1 LLAGTGDFVLRR
13 FVMSSPVPRVG
24 QPDRFRVSR
33 SAFVW
38 AAVSIVAAT
47 LAAYAGSFRG
57 VFVFDDRGT
66 LVDNPTL
73 HSWWAA
79 LFPPNNGIPVAG
91 RPIAN
96 LSFAINRTLTGDQP
110 WGYHVGNLAIH
121 LGAALALFGVVR
133 RTLMR
138 GVVGVPREA
147 ALPLAWAV
155 ALLWAVHPVQTEAVT
170 YLSQRV
176 ESLMGMFYLLTL
188 YGFIRAADHRGDDES
203 TGGRRS
209 DASKAVLGEVRDL
222 SGAGA
227 PPNQPPI
234 TASSGLQVNRPA
246 RGWAWLCVGCCLLGM
261 GTKEVMVTAPV
272 ILFLYDCTFL
282 SAGPAA
288 AWRARKGIYLALAAT
303 WVPLAWLV
311 IHTGTRGG
319 TAGFGS
325 EVSWLAYG
333 FTQIRA
339 VALYLRLAVW
349 PAPLIA
355 DYGRTLGGPRPEML
369 ADFVLLGAFG
379 ALTVRGLW
387 RRSPWGFLGAWFLVI
402 LTPSS
407 SVVPVSTEFIAERR
421 VYLSLAAVVTA
432 AVVGLYA
439 AVRSVARR
447 RRWPPGRAWW
457 VGGAVVTML
466 AGALA
471 ATTAQRNTVYRSV
484 LSFWGDVVRKLPDN
498 AGARNNLGNALAESG
513 NFAAAEAQ
521 YRESLRLVPGYATA
535 HYDLGNALV
544 SLGRPD
550 EAIEHYEI
558 ALATPSMQAVASSAL
573 GVAAY
578 RVANA
583 LLDRGQPAAAAEYYR
598 KAVTLR
604 PDLVDAHVNYGGV
617 LMVLDRPWEAANEL
631 RAAAKLEP
639 KSADIHNDLGG
650 ILAQSGQ
657 LSEAEKEFEEAL
669 RLKPDYPAA
678 RDNLERVRRMH
689 GVTPPS

>member
-1 LLAGTGDFVLRR
+1 ML
-13 FVMSSPVPRVG
+13 SPAPRVL

-33 SAFVW
+33 PALVW
-38 AAVSIVAAT
+38 AAATIVAAT

-96 LSFAINRTLTGDQP
+96 LSFAINRTLTGNQP
-110 WGYHVGNLAIH
+110 WGYHLGNLLIH
-121 LGAALALFGVVR
+121 LGAVLALFGVVR

-138 GVVGVPREA
+138 GVAGVPREA
-147 ALPLAWAV
+147 ALPLAWAI
-155 ALLWAVHPVQTEAVT
+155 ALLWAVHPLQTEAVT

-176 ESLMGMFYLLTL
+176 ESLMGLFYLLTL
-188 YGFIRAADHRGDDES
+188 YAFIRAADAS
-203 TGGRRS
+203 TDGAGGTRSGMVTPPDGSGALAGSLRQSGRRW
-209 DASKAVLGEVRDL
+209 
-222 SGAGA
+222 
-227 PPNQPPI
+227 
-234 TASSGLQVNRPA
+234 T
-246 RGWAWLCVGCCLLGM
+246 WLCVGCCLLGM

-272 ILFLYDCTFL
+272 MLFLYDCTFL

-288 AWRARKGIYLALAAT
+288 AWRARKGTYLAVAAT
-303 WVPLAWLV
+303 WAPLAFLV
-311 IHTGTRGG
+311 ITTGTRGG

-349 PAPLIA
+349 PNPLIA
-355 DYGRTLGGPRPEML
+355 DYGRTLGGPRAEML
-369 ADFVLLGAFG
+369 ADFVLLAAFAG
-379 ALTVRGLW
+379 LTVRGLW

-439 AVRSVARR
+439 AVQSVARG
-447 RRWPPGRAWW
+447 RRWPAGRAWW

-471 ATTAQRNTVYRSV
+471 ATTVQRNTVYRSV
-484 LSFWGDVVRKLPDN
+484 LSFWGDVVGKLPDN
-498 AGARNNLGNALAESG
+498 AGARNNFGNALAENG

-558 ALATPSMQAVASSAL
+558 ALATPSMQAVASHAL

-583 LLDRGQPAAAAEYYR
+583 LLDRGKPAAAAEYYR
-598 KAVTLR
+598 QAVTLR

-631 RAAAKLEP
+631 RAAAKLDP
-639 KSADIHNDLGG
+639 RSADIHNDLGG

-657 LSEAEKEFEEAL
+657 WPEAEKEFEEAL

-678 RDNLERVRRMH
+678 RDNLERVRRMQ
-689 GVTPPS
+689 GGAPPS